1 MKKKSVI
8 LLLLITMMLP
18 FFSGCVEESS
28 PEKKDLIN
36 SINTDGLVG
45 YWRFDEEY
53 WTGEKYEIVDSSGQ
67 NNHGSIFETS
77 HVKPGRIGGGFA
89 RFDGVNDYIIVENS
103 ESLEPSEEITVE
115 TWVRKTGSNPYE
127 YLISKG
133 AESCDFSSYA
143 FYTDSNGGLTFYIST
158 GMSPAGSVNVNSS
171 IWDGSWHHIAG
182 TFNGNMCRLYI
193 DGEEILPANEY
204 NISIGYNLSNQNDL
218 YIGAYNSSCFYPFHG
233 DMDEV
238 FIWNKALNATEI
250 WHHYQ
255 IGKDISQVISKT
267 SSSLSGLK
275 EKIRNE
281 LSGLTYDDLLLI
293 KGDNLS
299 VQEELLMF
307 FAQQQL
313 PNINEIKSFYDSE
326 VSNISAITSAYQK
339 IIFLGGNQTNEIV
352 RLIQS
357 LDALEIEEQYAS
369 TPFLASF
376 GTSSYL
382 DADVIIFSTG
392 LESTNLENKGPERS
406 PLSQIIDKRLT
417 PVVATIASIT
427 IIHVAN
433 LFGSTISEFFFDF
446 TSEKLGDRKK
456 KKHQFGKEKKI
467 GRATQYVKELGSIL
481 VAIIIFS
488 LSLSWTWSTDFSHFF
503 SLFYIN
509 FFVVSIFYFIR
520 EGLRIYYSRKYS
532 LNTEHVFWPLGSIL
546 TFFSTFLGNTFSL
559 TSYTA
564 LENEEKEKRYSRM
577 YFTIFSIL
585 FGLTIFT
592 FIINVIISSQMIQMF
607 YVFTIMAVFIDMTPI
622 EPMDGYEVKKYN
634 LKKWIALYIPV
645 FIFYVIIMFSTLL

>member
-1 MKKKSVI
+1 MKKKSII

-18 FFSGCVEESS
+18 FLSGCVKESS
-28 PEKKDLIN
+28 PEQKDLID
-36 SINTDGLVG
+36 SINSNGLVG

-53 WTGEKYEIVDSSGQ
+53 WTGKESEIIDSSGQ

-77 HVKPGRIGGGFA
+77 QVKPGKIGEGFA
-89 RFDGVNDYIIVENS
+89 RFDGIDDYIVIKNS
-103 ESLEPSEEITVE
+103 ESLEPSKEITVE

-133 AESCDFSSYA
+133 AALCDFSSYA
-143 FYTDSNGGLTFYIST
+143 FYTDVNGGLTFYVSN
-158 GMSPAGSVNVNSS
+158 GLSAAGSPNVNSS

-182 TFNGNMCRLYI
+182 TFDGYMCRMFV

-204 NISIGYNLSNQNDL
+204 NLSLGYNLSTQNDL
-218 YIGAYNSSCFYPFHG
+218 YIGAYNGSCFHPFQG
-233 DMDEV
+233 DLDEV
-238 FIWNKALNATEI
+238 FIWNFALNETEI
-250 WHHYQ
+250 FHHYQ
-255 IGKDISQVISKT
+255 IGKNISQSIAKT

-275 EKIRNE
+275 EKIRSE
-281 LSGLTYDDLLLI
+281 LSGLKYDDLILI
-293 KGDNLS
+293 KGSNLS
-299 VQEELLMF
+299 AQEELLMF

-313 PNINEIKSFYDSE
+313 PNINEIESVYDSE
-326 VSNISAITSAYQK
+326 ISNISEIKSSYQK
-339 IIFLGGNQTNEIV
+339 IIFLGGNQTNKIV
-352 RLIQS
+352 KLLQS
-357 LDALEIEEQYAS
+357 SEALEIEEQYAS

-376 GTSSYL
+376 GTSTFL
-382 DADVIIFSTG
+382 DADFIIFSTG
-392 LESTNLENKGPERS
+392 LETTNLENKGPERS
-406 PLSQIIDKRLT
+406 PLSQILDKRLT
-417 PVVATIASIT
+417 PIVATIASIT

-433 LFGSTISEFFFDF
+433 LFGSTVSEFFFDF

-456 KKHQFGKEKKI
+456 KKHQFKK
-467 GRATQYVKELGSIL
+467 RERTSKTTQYLKEFGSIL
-481 VAIIIFS
+481 IAIIIFS
-488 LSLSWTWSTDFSHFF
+488 LSLSWTWSTDFSHFY

-509 FFVVSIFYFIR
+509 LFVVSIFYFIR

-532 LNTEHVFWPLGSIL
+532 LNTEHMFWPLGSIL
-546 TFFSTFLGNTFSL
+546 TFLSTFLGNTFSL
-559 TSYTA
+559 ASYTA
-564 LENEEKEKRYSRM
+564 LENEEKEKRYSKM

-622 EPMDGYEVKKYN
+622 EPMDGYEVKKYH